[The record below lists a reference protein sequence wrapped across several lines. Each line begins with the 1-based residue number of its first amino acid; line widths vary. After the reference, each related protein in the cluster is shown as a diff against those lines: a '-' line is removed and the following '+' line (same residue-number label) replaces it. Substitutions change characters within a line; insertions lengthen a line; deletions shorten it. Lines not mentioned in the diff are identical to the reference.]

1 MWAGPRPCERHPKRW
16 GDTHDVKRL
25 LNHKDA
31 KGTKTTKGPEE
42 EIERLA
48 HGVIGAAIE
57 VHKVLGPG
65 FLETVYEEALCIE
78 LEQRNISFKRQFE
91 MKIPYKGRQIGTSR
105 LDLVVGNRLIIELKA
120 VDNLGAIH
128 MAQVLS
134 YLKATRLFLALLI
147 NFNVR
152 VLREGIK
159 RVVRS

>member
-1 MWAGPRPCERHPKRW
+1 MNRKG
-16 GDTHDVKRL
+16 
-25 LNHKDA
+25 A
-31 KGTKTTKGPEE
+31 KGTKITREPDE
-42 EIERLA
+42 EIEQLA

-78 LEQRNISFKRQFE
+78 LEQRKISFERQFDL
-91 MKIPYKGRQIGTSR
+91 KIPYKGRQIGASR
-105 LDLVVGNRLIIELKA
+105 LDLVVGHKLIVELKA

-134 YLKATRLFLALLI
+134 YLKATGLSLALLI